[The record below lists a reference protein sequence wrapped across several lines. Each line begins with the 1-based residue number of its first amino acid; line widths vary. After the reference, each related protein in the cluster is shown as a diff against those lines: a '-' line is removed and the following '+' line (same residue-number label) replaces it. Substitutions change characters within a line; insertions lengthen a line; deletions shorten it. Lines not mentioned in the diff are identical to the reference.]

1 MTWDADRGNGIL
13 ELCRAPDPAKV
24 GERDPQTGL
33 WPVRVS
39 RTEPTSPKRVHPK
52 RIKGSGFNRQAQF
65 ECQCVR
71 CGKLFTSL
79 NESKACCPDC
89 AVEASKE
96 KPKREVKPTGQFAT
110 SKNAI
115 SVTIGGREYP
125 SIKQAALSLGA
136 SESSVRRA
144 AKKGGKVRGLQVEAF
159 DGKPIEPQPYM
170 SRRRVKVDGV
180 EFDSMHKAADAMGC
194 KVESVKYALDQ
205 GRTSIKGFRIE
216 EVRPSPSQVAA
227 K

>member
-1 MTWDADRGNGIL
+1 MTWDTDRGNGIL
-13 ELCRAPDPAKV
+13 ELCHAPDPAKV

-39 RTEPTSPKRVHPK
+39 RTEPTSPKREHPK
-52 RIKGSGFNRQAQF
+52 RIKGSGFNCQAQF

-89 AVEASKE
+89 AVEASREAK
-96 KPKREVKPTGQFAT
+96 KPRREVKPTGQYAT

-136 SESSVRRA
+136 CESGVRRA
-144 AKKGGKVRGLQVEAF
+144 VKKGGKVKGLQVEAVG
-159 DGKPIEPQPYM
+159 GKPIEPQPYRA
-170 SRRRVKVDGV
+170 RRRVKVDGV
-180 EFDSMHKAADAMGC
+180 EFDSMGKAASAMGVR
-194 KVESVKYALDQ
+194 VESVKYALDQ
-205 GRTSIKGFRIE
+205 GRTSLKGFRIE
-216 EVRPSPSQVAA
+216 EVKA
-227 K
+227 